1 MLLIVN
7 FWVNSQPPPVRTSQS
22 VLYLEKRLRAEHAK
36 KIRLLFF
43 GTCGWQSV
51 HLRLPGGEASARP
64 APAGPDRSNEAYLL
78 PCLWLAVPV
87 IHPSAHI
94 AVRRFL
100 SVQNDCSEASPTAPT
115 RREVQTVEITLRSAA
130 AAIFD
135 ARRGDW
141 RHFWRSLNAAASCIR
156 NPVAHP
162 LQASQPMNFTYPPP
176 APFLSAPR
184 KPRTNSDWRRF
195 PQSARD
201 REV

>member
-1 MLLIVN
+1 MGKLTAA
-7 FWVNSQPPPVRTSQS
+7 SRTHYPERAIPREASESRTREKKSAAVLGTCGCQS
-22 VLYLEKRLRAEHAK
+22 VLLR
-36 KIRLLFF
+36 FP
-43 GTCGWQSV
+43 GT
-51 HLRLPGGEASARP
+51 EASARP

-78 PCLWLAVPV
+78 PCLRLAVPV

-141 RHFWRSLNAAASCIR
+141 RHFWRSLNAAASCIL